1 MTLHPEVHMKPTFEF
16 SNEEKGELFGILR
29 EIKESPY
36 LDYFRFQKSIRRLI
50 SEQNIPKFFI
60 KVCDKIRAERHSKK
74 SYSHLLRN
82 VPLDE
87 HIPMF
92 DQDNPVHDKYEKKK
106 SFVGEAFL
114 ELFAQL
120 TDSPLLAY
128 ETRNNGDFFH
138 DVYAHKKY
146 SQTQTQ
152 KTDGELFFHND
163 RTAHPVRADYLS
175 LLGMRCS
182 ESNRI
187 YTGYLDGRTLLDH
200 LTESQQNTL
209 RKPLFITPYDEYSRD
224 SNTQQVISDRHSILE
239 NEHSFRYYDTRTTY
253 APDAP
258 AEAIDALLALKNAIV
273 KADKK
278 RVQILTGDLFSFANQ
293 DALHNRELIEV
304 NDPEGAL
311 KRWLLKTYS
320 FRDRDSLQRFNNY
333 FTREQPGLVKEPAA
347 RN

>member
-1 MTLHPEVHMKPTFEF
+1 MKPTFEF
-16 SNEEKGELFGILR
+16 SNEEKGELFDVLCS
-29 EIKESPY
+29 IKESPY
-36 LDYFRFQKSIRRLI
+36 SDYSGFHNRIKTLIVEQK
-50 SEQNIPKFFI
+50 IPDFFI
-60 KVCDKIRAERHSKK
+60 NVCEKVRGERRSKK

-87 HIPMF
+87 HIPLF
-92 DQDNPVHDKYEKKK
+92 DQDDPVHDKYEKKK

-128 ETRNNGDFFH
+128 QTRNNGDFFH

-175 LLGMRCS
+175 LLGMRCC

-200 LTESQQNTL
+200 LTEEQQATL
-209 RKPLFITPYDEYSRD
+209 RKPLFVTPYDEYSRD
-224 SNTQQVISDRHSILE
+224 SNKQQVMSDCHSILE
-239 NEHSFRYYDTRTTY
+239 NDHSFRYYDTRTTY
-253 APDAP
+253 APGAP
-258 AEAIDALLALKNAIV
+258 NAAIDALLALKNAIV
-273 KADKK
+273 KANKE

-304 NDPEGAL
+304 NDPELAL

-320 FRDRDSLQRFNNY
+320 FRDQHSLQRHADY
-333 FTREQPGLVKEPAA
+333 FTREQPGLVKEAAA

>member
-1 MTLHPEVHMKPTFEF
+1 MKPTFEF
-16 SNEEKGELFGILR
+16 SNDEKGELFDVLR
-29 EIKESPY
+29 SIKESPY
-36 LDYFRFQKSIRRLI
+36 LDYTGFHNRIKSLI
-50 SEQNIPKFFI
+50 ADQEIPQFFI
-60 KVCDKIRAERHSKK
+60 NVCEKVRSERRSKK

-92 DQDNPVHDKYEKKK
+92 DQDDPVHDKYEKKK

-128 ETRNNGDFFH
+128 QTRNNGDFFH

-175 LLGMRCS
+175 LLGMRCC

-187 YTGYLDGRTLLDH
+187 YTGYLDGRILLDH
-200 LTESQQNTL
+200 LTEEQQATL
-209 RKPLFITPYDEYSRD
+209 RKRLFVTPYDEYSRD
-224 SNTQQVISDRHSILE
+224 SNKQQVISDSHAILE

-253 APDAP
+253 APGAP
-258 AEAIDALLALKNAIV
+258 NEAIDALLALKNAIV
-273 KADKK
+273 KANKE

-304 NDPEGAL
+304 NDPELAL

-320 FRDRDSLQRFNNY
+320 FRDQHSLQRYTDY
-333 FTREQPGLVKEPAA
+333 FTREQPGLVKESAA